1 MKAEPHCGF
10 FKEKRMAL
18 YSYEAYGKDGKKVK
32 GTLDA
37 SSLAGVKEVLSKQ
50 GLYVISVKPITSQ
63 SATGSLLQRLWRP
76 SVKPKDKILFT
87 KQLAVLLKS
96 GIPLL
101 EALELLT
108 EQFTGSLRGVVVT
121 IKDDIKQ
128 GSSFADALKKYPKI
142 FDTIYVQLVRAGEA
156 SGRLEIILDRLT
168 SYLERREEIAK
179 KIKNAFQYP
188 LIQLI
193 IVMLV
198 VVVLLTVVIPQMQDI
213 FTSIGTKLPWAT
225 RFVVGAGNLLTSY
238 FYLFLGIPIALII
251 GFRYWKNSASG
262 GRIWDTIKVR
272 MPIVKYVTKTN
283 AVVQFSYTLGLLL
296 EGGVNLAEA
305 LDIVVKV
312 IDNRILASTLSEARD
327 KIIKQGKIAQYLKQ
341 TNMFP
346 PIAIHLIKTGEESGQ
361 LDSMLL
367 LIARNYEVELN
378 ELIDNATSLISPIML
393 VVMAVVVGFIIYAI
407 GSPMMKLSQN
417 IGV

>member
-1 MKAEPHCGF
+1 
-10 FKEKRMAL
+10 MAL
-18 YSYEAYGKDGKKVK
+18 YSYEAYGKDGKKIK
-32 GTLDA
+32 GIIDA
-37 SSLAGVKEVLSKQ
+37 PSQASVKELLSKQ
-50 GLYVISVKPITSQ
+50 GMYVISVTTTTQASQ
-63 SATGSLLQRLWRP
+63 GGFFERLLRRGI
-76 SVKPKDKILFT
+76 KPKDRILFT

-96 GIPLL
+96 GIPLV

-108 EQFTGSLRGVVVT
+108 EQFTGTLRSIVVT

-128 GSSFADALKKYPKI
+128 GSSFAEALKKYPSI

-156 SGRLEIILDRLT
+156 SGRLEVILDRLT
-168 SYLERREEIAK
+168 SYLERRDEIAK
-179 KIKNAFQYP
+179 KIRGAFQYP

-193 IVMLV
+193 IVALV
-198 VVVLLTVVIPQMQDI
+198 VVVLLTVVIPQMSDI

-225 RFVVGAGNLLTSY
+225 RFVVGAGDALTKY
-238 FYLFLGIPIALII
+238 FYLFLGIPIVAII
-251 GFRYWKNSASG
+251 AFRYWKNSASG
-262 GRIWDTIKVR
+262 GRMWDTFKVR
-272 MPIVKYVTKTN
+272 MPVIKYVTKTN

-312 IDNRILASTLSEARD
+312 IDNRILASTLSDARD

-367 LIARNYEVELN
+367 LVAQNYEVELN

-393 VVMAVVVGFIIYAI
+393 VVMALVVGFIIYAI
-407 GSPMMKLSQN
+407 GSPMMQLSQS

>member
-1 MKAEPHCGF
+1 
-10 FKEKRMAL
+10 MAL
-18 YSYEAYGKDGKKVK
+18 YSYEAYGKDGKKIK
-32 GTLDA
+32 GTIDA
-37 SSLAGVKEVLSKQ
+37 PSQASVKEILSKQ
-50 GLYVISVKPITSQ
+50 GLYVISVSTTTQEAS
-63 SATGSLLQRLWRP
+63 GGFLQRWF
-76 SVKPKDKILFT
+76 SGTIKPKDRILFT

-96 GIPLL
+96 GVPLL

-108 EQFTGSLRGVVVT
+108 EQFTGSLRGVVIN

-179 KIKNAFQYP
+179 KIKGAFQYP
-188 LIQLI
+188 LIQLA
-193 IVMLV
+193 IVAIV

-213 FTSIGTKLPWAT
+213 FTSIGTQLPWAT
-225 RFVVGAGNLLTSY
+225 RFVVGAGDALISY
-238 FYLFLGIPIALII
+238 FYLFLGIPIALIVA
-251 GFRYWKNSASG
+251 FRYWKNSESG

-312 IDNRILASTLSEARD
+312 IDNRILASTLREARD

-367 LIARNYEVELN
+367 LVAKNYELELN
-378 ELIDNATSLISPIML
+378 DLIDNATSLISPIML
-393 VVMAVVVGFIIYAI
+393 VIMAVVVGFIIYAI
-407 GSPMMKLSQN
+407 GSPMMQLSQS